1 MNAPL
6 LILFDEN
13 GTHTV
18 HAFPNMPAHRARLAV
33 EETHAQAKG
42 LKLSGYAV
50 PRGSPKANF
59 YVTHPADEPPRM
71 PTRKELCAILKE
83 YREAQR

>member
-18 HAFPNMPAHRARLAV
+18 HAFPNMPAHRARLTA

-42 LKLSGYAV
+42 LKLTGGSIAR
-50 PRGSPKANF
+50 PRNAFF
-59 YVTHPADEPPRM
+59 YVTHPANQPARM
-71 PTRKELCAILKE
+71 PTGKEVRAILKK